1 MKIKKFL
8 DYLNYL
14 RISFIVV
21 PVLPGRETHTLKI
34 TTTKL
39 LIYFAAH
46 TAAAIL
52 LITFLMAV
60 TPLKSILFLY
70 ETAETRQQAKEIVDL
85 NKKIIHLNKELNHI
99 TSLNKN
105 LQFAIFLGDS
115 SLADSLSRIRDSV
128 SAKNKPEG
136 SFGGNVLHAFR
147 ELFFNESQNTKLV
160 FMNPVAGF
168 ISKGYEPQNGHMGI
182 DYALKNNTPIIAAAG
197 GYVVFADYTTYDG
210 YMIIIAHD
218 ENYITLYKHC
228 SVLAKKMRDFVNQG
242 EIVAFSGN
250 SGENTT
256 GPHLHFEVWKNG
268 QAIDPAK
275 VLINPREES
284 N

>member
-1 MKIKKFL
+1 MKIKKL
-8 DYLNYL
+8 LEYLKYL
-14 RISFIVV
+14 KISFIVV
-21 PVLPGRETHTLKI
+21 PVLPGRETHTIKI

-46 TAAAIL
+46 TAIAL
-52 LITFLMAV
+52 FLIVFLMAV
-60 TPLKSILFLY
+60 TPLKSVLFLY

-115 SLADSLSRIRDSV
+115 ALADSLGRIRDSAA
-128 SAKNKPEG
+128 AKHKSDANL
-136 SFGGNVLHAFR
+136 GGNILQAYR
-147 ELFFNESQNTKLV
+147 NLFAKEEQNTKLI
-160 FMNPVAGF
+160 FMNPVSGF

-210 YMIIIAHD
+210 YMIILAHD
-218 ENYITLYKHC
+218 NNYITLYKHC
-228 SVLAKKMRDFVNQG
+228 SVLTKKMRDFVNQG
-242 EIVAFSGN
+242 EIIAFSGN